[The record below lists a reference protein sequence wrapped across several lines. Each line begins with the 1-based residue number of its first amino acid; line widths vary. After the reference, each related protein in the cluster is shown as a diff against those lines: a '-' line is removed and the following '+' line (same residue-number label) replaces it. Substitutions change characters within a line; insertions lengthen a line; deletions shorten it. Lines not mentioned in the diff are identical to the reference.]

1 MYYCIN
7 KTCQI
12 HIAKSA
18 FPVMMDCP
26 LCKTPLEIQ
35 ITYSEQE
42 QNIIN
47 SYPYIIAFP
56 FQCMLQESSFRS
68 KLDLLATGV
77 FLNGLKY
84 LGLLVA
90 SEYYASPIKS
100 VKINELFKNNLY
112 RPSFGNWNHFLRET
126 IKELESHSHEWKIEE
141 ILNCYQKIESGKKV
155 KRYETLT
162 AFTNEFGEEE
172 WRTSKESAIST
183 LINFRNKYLGHGT
196 PLNDNESKELYE
208 KYYPILLDF
217 IDALSFTSN
226 MKMYKAERTKVYELM
241 GTEIEALDGVTPTEK
256 QKGRIWVETNDD
268 SLDLLPFYILPGNI
282 ANADKVANLFIY
294 EQFTGGNKM
303 IFFSPESKRGESQ
316 NDVIDQMK
324 ILIQKKEEEEAYS
337 IQSFSKK
344 IFNERVGINNQ
355 KVIEG
360 LQKEQ
365 KVIAGAYYNR
375 EASETALKSWI
386 GAQASLFLLAAHAGS
401 GKTNVLSF
409 MTEEYAQRNISTV
422 LMRAVRFNSSNIEN
436 EIIKIF
442 NLEEDFDFTK
452 SKEFKFK
459 QSDPFII
466 LIDGINENT
475 NPSELLKSIE
485 EFLTKHKGGGI
496 KIIVSW
502 RVNLLDELPEI
513 NKSFGKLIYD
523 ASDRKSDSILASK
536 AFLLTTLDRKEM
548 KGVWDLYYNHKSKR
562 YKPQFS
568 LEKLT
573 EIDRP
578 LSEQLENP
586 LLLKLF
592 MQMFNGKGLKNKG
605 KGFTNFWDIWWKKQ
619 QENKRIVDFLKE
631 LAVFL
636 ANKGIKTVSLDDL
649 LEHPTLSKEVENIQV
664 DSAYIQLIK
673 RNILSQFFIDEEL
686 VVGFTMEAVWHYI
699 LSEEIDM
706 LASKAYSNMKSAMEE
721 AFTPKLKSL
730 LSEKVQELT
739 TNELKNLIDNNE
751 IWEAALEYFLIK
763 KAGEGDYELLMHWID
778 SDDVSN
784 KVCIAGLAQAFIIE
798 QDIAV
803 VFEVLLEDPTEND
816 IKVLEKTIKLLVEAQ
831 QNKLVKDIYIEIN
844 NRIKPNDLVSAT
856 LYVNSIEHIDKSLRK
871 KELANLENIKFK
883 INSKNQN
890 QSAEFYIDIGSQF
903 KFIAN
908 YDKAIKY
915 DEKALAIRLK
925 SLGKNHPKTAIAYNN
940 LGGAWMNT
948 GEYNKAIDYYT
959 KALVIYLNN
968 FGKNHPD
975 VGLAYNNLGLAWSY
989 KKANDK
995 AIEYYEKSLA
1005 IKLKSFGENHTA
1017 IALAYN
1023 NLGVAFLDEKGEI
1036 DKAIEYNEKALVIY
1050 LNNFGKNHP
1059 DVALAYHNLG
1069 GSWYRKGE
1077 YNKAIEYYEKS
1088 LAIKLKSF
1096 GKNHPGVGTS
1106 YNNLA
1111 LAWNEK
1117 GENDKAIE
1125 YYKKALA
1132 SDVKA
1137 FGENH
1142 PKLAINYNNLGVV
1155 YNEKGDNDK
1164 AIECYEKVLAINIKS
1179 FGDSHPDVAESY
1191 NNLAFLCSEKGDND
1205 KAIEY
1210 YKKALAINLKS
1221 LGEEHSNTT
1230 LMQFKIG
1237 AELIK
1242 QKKYKAAI
1250 DVLKKGFEI
1259 DKNSGGY
1266 PFKLAVCYENLE
1278 QFQQAIDHY
1287 VLSAIIR
1294 KDGVGVEHEATQ
1306 NAIKNAC
1313 RLAKKSNN
1321 IKLLPP
1327 WINKLQ

>member
-112 RPSFGNWNHFLRET
+112 RPSFGNWNHFLRES

-196 PLNDNESKELYE
+196 PLNDTESKELYE

-217 IDALSFTSN
+217 IEALSFTSN
-226 MKMYKAERTKVYELM
+226 MKMYKAERTKIYELM
-241 GTEIEALDGVTPTEK
+241 GTEIEALDGVTPSEK

-316 NDVIDQMK
+316 NDVTDQMK
-324 ILIQKKEEEEAYS
+324 MLIQKKEEEEAYS
-337 IQSFSKK
+337 IKSFSKK
-344 IFNERVGINNQ
+344 IFNERVALNNEKVIEGLKKEQ

-360 LQKEQ
+360 
-365 KVIAGAYYNR
+365 AYYNR
-375 EASETALKSWI
+375 AESETALKSWI
-386 GAQASLFLLAAHAGS
+386 GAQSSLFVLAAHAGS

-409 MTEEYAQRNISTV
+409 MTNEYIQRNIPTV

-436 EIIKIF
+436 EIRNIF
-442 NLEEDFDFTK
+442 NLEGDFDFSK

-466 LIDGINENT
+466 LIDGINENSNT
-475 NPSELLKSIE
+475 TELLKSIE
-485 EFLTKHKGGGI
+485 TLLEKHKGGGI
-496 KIIVSW
+496 KIVISW

-523 ASDRKSDSILASK
+523 ASDRKSDNILASK

-578 LSEQLENP
+578 LSKQLENP

-605 KGFTNFWDIWWKKQ
+605 KGFTNFWEIWWKKQ
-619 QENKRIVDFLKE
+619 KENKRTVDFLKE
-631 LAVFL
+631 LSVFL

-673 RNILSQFFIDEEL
+673 RNILSQFFIDEKL

-699 LSEEIDM
+699 LSEEIDL

-721 AFTPKLKSL
+721 AFTPKLKAV

-763 KAGEGDYELLMHWID
+763 KAGKGDYELLMHWID
-778 SDDVSN
+778 SEDVSN

-816 IKVLEKTIKLLVEAQ
+816 IDVLEKTIKLLQDAQ
-831 QNKLVKDIYIEIN
+831 KNELVKDIYIEIN
-844 NRIKPNDLVSAT
+844 KRIKPNDLVSAT
-856 LYVNSIEHIDKSLRK
+856 LYVSSIEYIDKSLREK
-871 KELANLENIKFK
+871 QLAKLENIKFK
-883 INSKNQN
+883 IISKDQT
-890 QSAEFYIDIGSQF
+890 QTAEFHLNIGQQF
-903 KFIAN
+903 EFIAN
-908 YDKAIKY
+908 YEKAIENYK
-915 DEKALAIRLK
+915 KSLAIRLDSFGEDHPDSCK
-925 SLGKNHPKTAIAYNN
+925 AYESLG
-940 LGGAWMNT
+940 GGWMKT
-948 GEYNKAIDYYT
+948 GEYNKAIEYFE
-959 KALVIYLNN
+959 KALAITLKS
-968 FGKNHPD
+968 FGKDHPD
-975 VGLAYNNLGLAWSY
+975 LAGSYNYLGAVWGEKGEY
-989 KKANDK
+989 DK
-995 AIEYYEKSLA
+995 AIEYYEKALA
-1005 IKLKSFGENHTA
+1005 ITLK
-1017 IALAYN
+1017 Y
-1023 NLGVAFLDEKGEI
+1023 
-1036 DKAIEYNEKALVIY
+1036 
-1050 LNNFGKNHP
+1050 FGKDHP
-1059 DVALAYHNLG
+1059 DVALSYSNLG
-1069 GSWYRKGE
+1069 IDWHVKGE
-1077 YNKAIEYYEKS
+1077 SNKAIEYFEKALAIRLNSFGEDHLAVAIVYNSLGVVWCDKGKYNKAIEYYEKS
-1088 LAIKLKSF
+1088 LAIRLK
-1096 GKNHPGVGTS
+1096 
-1106 YNNLA
+1106 Y
-1111 LAWNEK
+1111 
-1117 GENDKAIE
+1117 
-1125 YYKKALA
+1125 
-1132 SDVKA
+1132 
-1137 FGENH
+1137 FGEEH
-1142 PKLAINYNNLGVV
+1142 PTVITAYNNLGVV
-1155 YNEKGDNDK
+1155 SSEEGDN
-1164 AIECYEKVLAINIKS
+1164 N
-1179 FGDSHPDVAESY
+1179 
-1191 NNLAFLCSEKGDND
+1191 

-1210 YKKALAINLKS
+1210 YEKALASRLKYFGEDHPDVAIAYNNLGTVSGEEGEYDKAIDYFEKSLAITLKS
-1221 LGEEHSNTT
+1221 CGEDHVEVARVYHNLGLAWS
-1230 LMQFKIG
+1230 
-1237 AELIK
+1237 IK
-1242 QKKYKAAI
+1242 LEYNKAI
-1250 DVLKKGFEI
+1250 E
-1259 DKNSGGY
+1259 Y
-1266 PFKLAVCYENLE
+1266 
-1278 QFQQAIDHY
+1278 Y
-1287 VLSAIIR
+1287 VLSAKIR
-1294 KDGVGVEHEATQ
+1294 LKISGEEHKLTQ
-1306 NAIKNAC
+1306 EAIKKAC
-1313 RLAKKSNN
+1313 KLAKQSNN
-1321 IKLLPP
+1321 INLLPA
-1327 WINKLQ
+1327 WIKKLQ